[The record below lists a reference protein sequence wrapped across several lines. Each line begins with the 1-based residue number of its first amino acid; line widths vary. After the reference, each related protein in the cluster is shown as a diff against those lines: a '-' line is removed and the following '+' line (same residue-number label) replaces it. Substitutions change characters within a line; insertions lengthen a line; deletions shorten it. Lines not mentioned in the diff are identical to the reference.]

1 VSERRRVV
9 RSAVRIGVLG
19 AARIVPK
26 ALLLPAQGLADV
38 VAVAARDVERARV
51 FASAH
56 GIPDAHGTY
65 EELLAR
71 PDLDAVYV
79 ALPAAHHARWT
90 LAALEAGKHVLCE
103 KPFGLALAEASA
115 CVERAAEAG
124 LLLMEAHHW
133 RYHPLLGAFTRALV
147 DLGPLT
153 EVRALFD
160 APIRSGNI
168 RLDPALG
175 AGVLL
180 DFGCYLVQ
188 WLMLAGAD
196 DEPTIVH
203 ASAVEGDTGIDL
215 AFRAVLHARSG
226 AKLSLSCD
234 MRPEVTFTA
243 FVEAVGEGGEVR
255 FENPLNGH
263 DARLLIRRGTQT
275 ERIEADGPTTYR
287 RQLEAFVQAL
297 QAGTDPPTSGASIVR
312 TQALLDDLYR
322 AAGLPARALLARST
336 TG

>member
-1 VSERRRVV
+1 M

-26 ALLLPAQGLADV
+26 ALLQPAHGLTDV
-38 VAVAARDVERARV
+38 VAVASRDAERARA
-51 FASAH
+51 FADTH
-56 GIPDAHGTY
+56 GILDAHGSY

-71 PDLDAVYV
+71 SDLDAVYV

-90 LAALEAGKHVLCE
+90 LAALDAGKNVLCE
-103 KPFGLALAEASA
+103 KPFGLSVEEAAA
-115 CVERAAEAG
+115 CVGRAAEAG

-133 RYHPLLGAFTRALV
+133 RYHPLLDAFTRALG
-147 DLGPLT
+147 DLGPLS

-180 DFGCYLVQ
+180 DFGCYLLQ
-188 WLMLAGAD
+188 WLMLAAAD
-196 DEPTIVH
+196 DEPTIAH
-203 ASAVEGDTGIDL
+203 ASAIQGDTGIDL
-215 AFRAVLHARSG
+215 AFRAVLHAKSG
-226 AKLSLSCD
+226 ARLSLSCD

-243 FVEAVGEGGEVR
+243 YVEALGESGQVR
-255 FENPLNGH
+255 FENPLNGQ
-263 DARLLIRRGTQT
+263 DARLVIQRGAET
-275 ERIEADGPTTYR
+275 ERIEAAGPTTYR

-297 QAGTDPPTSGASIVR
+297 HAGTDPPTSGASIVR

-322 AAGLPARALLARST
+322 AAGLPDRALLSRSL